1 MRLIIGTLLLFTV
14 SLYAETIL
22 VMNSNA
28 QIERYKSMEN
38 AFTEDID
45 MDYKRID
52 IRNMSQ
58 NNIKE
63 YLYDEY
69 PDIVY
74 AIGTKAYQYATKY
87 IPEKKIFF
95 SSIVNYKRLKMGKKC
110 FGVSNEL
117 HTGMKLTLI
126 KSLLSNTKTISMIY
140 SRYTK
145 SVYESFKKEAK
156 HVGIKVIGQKIDE
169 ESVFDMPKLQSADAF
184 VMIVDPVL
192 LKDEKKVKGLYSTLK
207 KSNKAIVAYHPLYIK
222 YGAVLILSV
231 DIPTVGRQVSSM
243 VQSDM
248 SGHAFT
254 PIQMPIGT
262 KVIFNEGLAKRMKLH
277 YDKSALGIV
286 NKVIK

>member
-1 MRLIIGTLLLFTV
+1 MRLIYVLLLSTIL
-14 SLYAETIL
+14 LYSETIL
-22 VMNSNA
+22 IMNSNA
-28 QIERYKSMEN
+28 KVERYQSMES
-38 AFTEDID
+38 AFSKHIKNDFT
-45 MDYKRID
+45 RID
-52 IRNMSQ
+52 IAKMSKNQ
-58 NNIKE
+58 IKE

-95 SSIVNYKRLKMGKKC
+95 SSIVNYKRLKMGQKC

-126 KSLLSNTKTISMIY
+126 KSLLSKTKTISLIY

-145 SVYESFKKEAK
+145 SVYESFKEEAK
-156 HVGIKVIGQKIDE
+156 HVGIEVIGQKIDE
-169 ESVFDMPKLQSADAF
+169 DDVFDMPKLQSTDAF
-184 VMIVDPVL
+184 VMIADPIL
-192 LKDEKKVKGLYSTLK
+192 LKDEKKVEELYNTL
-207 KSNKAIVAYHPLYIK
+207 NKANKPIIAYHPLYIK

-231 DIPTVGRQVSSM
+231 DIPTVGRQVASM
-243 VQSDM
+243 IQSDM
-248 SGHAFT
+248 SGHTFT
-254 PIQMPIGT
+254 SIQMPIGT
-262 KVIFNEGLAKRMKLH
+262 KVIFNEGLAKQMKLH

>member
-1 MRLIIGTLLLFTV
+1 
-14 SLYAETIL
+14 
-22 VMNSNA
+22 
-28 QIERYKSMEN
+28 MEN
-38 AFTEDID
+38 AFSKHIKKDFTRMDIAQ
-45 MDYKRID
+45 
-52 IRNMSQ
+52 MSQ
-58 NNIKE
+58 NQIKE

-74 AIGTKAYQYATKY
+74 AIGTKAYQYAVKY

-95 SSIVNYKRLKMGKKC
+95 SSIVNYKRLKMGKKR

-126 KSLLSNTKTISMIY
+126 KSLLNKTKTISLIY

-145 SVYESFKKEAK
+145 NIYESFKEEAK
-156 HVGIKVIGQKIDE
+156 HVGIQVIGQKIDKD
-169 ESVFDMPKLQSADAF
+169 SVFDMPKLQSADAF
-184 VMIVDPVL
+184 VMIADPIL
-192 LKDEKKVKGLYSTLK
+192 LKDEKKVKRLYSAFK
-207 KSNKAIVAYHPLYIK
+207 KVNKPIIAYHPLYIK

-231 DIPTVGRQVSSM
+231 DIPTVGRQVASM
-243 VQSDM
+243 IQSNM
-248 SGHAFT
+248 SGNTFT

-262 KVIFNEGLAKRMKLH
+262 KVIFNQGLAKHMKLH